1 MISIEPIIISGQIL
15 KLPETKRHK
24 RNKAKPNTLIN
35 GIEPNPRSKGLLTE
49 SSDGGELVDESV
61 LQQRNN
67 QSPQNV
73 KDYQCEVM
81 AGGDKE
87 GCRLYC

>member
-15 KLPETKRHK
+15 KLPEAKRHK

-35 GIEPNPRSKGLLTE
+35 SIKPNPRSKSLLTE
-49 SSDGGELVDESV
+49 PPYGGEPVDESV

-73 KDYQCEVM
+73 KDYQREVM
-81 AGGDKE
+81 AGGDEE
-87 GCRLYC
+87 GC